1 MKNRIS
7 QWVSRG
13 ALATMA
19 LLAVSACTDDH
30 FDIKNTMGSDK
41 TLWETIESNP
51 NLSDFA
57 GILKRTKV
65 LSRLGTTLSMLQ
77 LNMLPSALQKVAPRR
92 LTFPTT
98 CGLSL

>member
-19 LLAVSACTDDH
+19 MLAISACTDDH
-30 FDIKNTMGSDK
+30 FDIKNTIGSDK

-65 LSRLGTTLSMLQ
+65 LSNENAAAMLDVLGDILGARVEKPQ
-77 LNMLPSALQKVAPRR
+77 I
-92 LTFPTT
+92 
-98 CGLSL
+98 